1 MPNQSA
7 RETALAILPH
17 LAEAVLGRRV
27 KTYGHYAS
35 RIGLDPAKNALQIGH
50 AMHTI
55 GAACVF
61 RCVPV
66 APLHFVQRADAGWR
80 GVFES
85 DPLEAR
91 DVLPH
96 YTTLYIAA
104 REHLYSKDDFE
115 SIENSLHKMAE
126 IGSLDSYSLSP
137 HHLWHLTIVKKPKDS
152 AETYFE
158 RALSA
163 YINFIDDE
171 RERRKR

>member
-1 MPNQSA
+1 MPNQST
-7 RETALAILPH
+7 RELALAILPH

-27 KTYGHYAS
+27 MTYGYYAS
-35 RIGLDPAKNALQIGH
+35 RIELDPAKNAIQIGH

-96 YTTLYIAA
+96 YNTLYIAA
-104 REHLYSKDDFE
+104 REYRYSKDDFQ
-115 SIENSLHKMAE
+115 SIENWLHKVAE
-126 IGSLDSYSLSP
+126 IGSFPSYSLSP
-137 HHLWHLTIVKKPKDS
+137 HHLWHLAIGTKPKDS

-163 YINFIDDE
+163 YTKFIDEE